1 MNRTALQPFEKT
13 LGRRE
18 GSGPKC
24 NVPATGCSRPGWAR
38 GCNPAAGTLSERTQ
52 SAYRAFNILTI

>member
-1 MNRTALQPFEKT
+1 MNRTALQTFEKT
-13 LGRRE
+13 AGRRG

-24 NVPATGCSRPGWAR
+24 SVPAAGCSRPEWAR
-38 GCNPAAGTLSERTQ
+38 GGNPAAGTLSERTR